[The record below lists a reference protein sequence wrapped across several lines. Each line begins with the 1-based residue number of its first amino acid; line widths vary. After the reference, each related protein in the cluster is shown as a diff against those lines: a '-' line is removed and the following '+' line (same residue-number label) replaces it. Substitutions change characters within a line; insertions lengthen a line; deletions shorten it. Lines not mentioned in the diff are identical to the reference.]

1 MLLNVAKV
9 LCIHGDFSDRKKRNA
24 TKTDRMLHFFITY
37 LYKYLLTHKKYR
49 RITVIPI
56 DQRIVYK
63 AVILVKQIIVL
74 AAVVM

>member
-1 MLLNVAKV
+1 MLQKYCVYMVIFQIEKKEMQQKLTEC
-9 LCIHGDFSDRKKRNA
+9 CISL
-24 TKTDRMLHFFITY
+24 LHISIN
-37 LYKYLLTHKKYR
+37 KYLLTHKKYR